1 VPPNPAYTTGLAG
14 HLGKLPLAGFAL
26 RAVRVGTLTAG
37 SRTKELMPEEVSA
50 DKKALDLSAEM
61 PLTEGMEGDEEFIAA
76 RDLTGA
82 FIKAIKA
89 FRFYPPDNPT
99 LKGLREQ
106 VLKKFQFF
114 LNKYQ
119 SFVIQVGEYDLSIKG
134 KILYENRDVKTSL
147 AFLLYKDGLRE
158 IRFMKGLEEWEVQGI
173 IDIIKQSDNVNLL
186 EDDIVTLMWE
196 KDFEHISHV
205 ATDEFLEET
214 PVIIPDNI
222 DQFRK
227 NLIFTLPAHHVEVD
241 PAEEGSEEGGDLD
254 EMLSRGV
261 EEPAPFVSDRSVYFL
276 TSDEVEGLRKDV
288 EAEIDPTFIFSIL
301 DILFEILALEKEPE
315 PYQDAVNILIKA
327 LDAFLTLGEFTKA
340 TDLLKRVNIILK
352 TYDLQDWQIESIRR
366 IIEEAGGE
374 VRINRIG
381 KVLER
386 EDVRLEDVNA
396 YLMLL
401 QKNSITP
408 LIKLL
413 GELKNSKARR
423 VFCDALSEI
432 GKHAVE
438 VITPFIDD
446 RRWFLVRNITYIL
459 GRIGKEQS
467 LPYILKAFNHE
478 ENRVRREAVQALGLI
493 GGSKAVGVLVKAL
506 TDDDVRIRCMA
517 AINLGKAGKEAGLI
531 PLLEVVQSK
540 EFYKREPVEIK
551 AFFNAIGVAG
561 SNEAVPILE
570 QLLER
575 KSWFGRGTTDEVRLG
590 AARAMAMIGTI
601 EAKAILEEGKSSKD
615 DSIRDACIQAL
626 KSPSP

>member
-1 VPPNPAYTTGLAG
+1 
-14 HLGKLPLAGFAL
+14 
-26 RAVRVGTLTAG
+26 
-37 SRTKELMPEEVSA
+37 MPEEVSP
-50 DKKALDLSAEM
+50 DKKVLDLSGEM
-61 PLTEGMEGDEEFIAA
+61 PLIEGMEGDEEFIVA
-76 RDLTGA
+76 RDLTSA

-99 LKGLREQ
+99 LKGFRGQ

-119 SFVIQVGEYDLSIKG
+119 SFVIQVGEYDLSYKG

-173 IDIIKQSDNVNLL
+173 IDIIKQSDNVSPL

-196 KDFEHISHV
+196 KDFEHISHL

-214 PVIIPDNI
+214 PVIVPDNI

-227 NLIFTLPAHHVEVD
+227 NLVFKPLAHHVEAD
-241 PAEEGSEEGGDLD
+241 PAEEVSEEGGDLD
-254 EMLSRGV
+254 EILSRGI

-288 EAEIDPTFIFSIL
+288 EAEIDPTFIFNIL
-301 DILFEILALEKEPE
+301 DILFEIFALEKEPE

-366 IIEEAGGE
+366 IIVEAGDE
-374 VRINRIG
+374 VRIDRIG

-386 EDVRLEDVNA
+386 EDVRLEDVNG
-396 YLMLL
+396 YLSLL

-413 GELKNSKARR
+413 GELKNSKTRR

-432 GKHAVE
+432 GKNAVE
-438 VITPFIDD
+438 LITPFIDD

-467 LPYILKAFNHE
+467 FPYILKAFNHE

-493 GGSKAVGVLVKAL
+493 GGSKAVGLLVKAL
-506 TDDDVRIRCMA
+506 TDNDVRIRCMA
-517 AINLGKAGKEAGLI
+517 AINLGKVGKEAGLI
-531 PLLEVVQSK
+531 PLLEVVESK
-540 EFYKREPVEIK
+540 DFYKREPVEIK
-551 AFFNAIGVAG
+551 AFLNAIGMAG
-561 SNEAVPILE
+561 SNEAVPILQ

-575 KSWFGRGTTDEVRLG
+575 KSWFGRGTTDEIRMG
-590 AARAMAMIGTI
+590 AANAIAMIGTP
-601 EAKAILEEGKSSKD
+601 EAKAILEVGEDSKD
-615 DSIRDACIQAL
+615 ESIRDACTQAL
-626 KSPSP
+626 KSQLP